1 MTSKK
6 KDLESATNCQA
17 ECDNS
22 SSSQSLSFVESYRLN
37 TKLPHSLKIVL
48 IVLFVAINLVTSIL
62 AALSGVDHTRTL
74 NNEFISLLIGAS
86 NNTNTTV

>member
-6 KDLESATNCQA
+6 KDLESATNCEA

-22 SSSQSLSFVESYRLN
+22 NSQSLSFVESYRLN